1 MPRITIGSTV
11 IDFPNTGSDSTWSP
25 AVIQFAEEVADQL
38 SGLAGAFDVNPKVQT
53 LDNDANVNLAI
64 SSANFPGTSVRSF
77 IFTYGLYRT
86 NGVDNLA
93 ESGTVT
99 GVFNTGDSSWE
110 LQHEFVGPRQASGI
124 PYTAFEMSG
133 DELTI
138 STVAIGGSYDS
149 SNSRISYS
157 AKTQL
162 VTA

>member
-1 MPRITIGSTV
+1 MPRITIGNTV
-11 IDFPNTGSDSTWSP
+11 IDFPNTGRDSTWSD

-38 SGLAGAFDVNPKVQT
+38 AGSAGEFDVTPKVLT
-53 LDNDANVNLAI
+53 LGNDANTNLVI
-64 SSANFPGTSVRSF
+64 SSANFPGSSVRSF

-86 NGVDNLA
+86 NGVTNLA

-99 GVFNTGDSSWE
+99 GVYNTGDASWE
-110 LQHEFVGPRQASGI
+110 LQHEFVGPVQASGI
-124 PYTAFEMSG
+124 PYTTFAMSG

-149 SNSRISYS
+149 INSRLSYY